1 MTAGA
6 PDGGASVV
14 TGAAAAIPGRP
25 PGRHVPD
32 AMPADGHP
40 AGNPSGH
47 VDYRTLVEQIPCI
60 TYTEVHDTTTGKG
73 QRTTF
78 VSPQA
83 ARILG
88 YAPAEFLADPDLWR
102 KIRHPADRA
111 KVLAAERT
119 AEVTHQPFHAE
130 YRMTARDGRMLW
142 FRDDAVVVEDA
153 ESGGTFWQGVMFDI
167 SVEKHAAEQASE
179 AELRYRSLVE
189 TLPATVFIDELDE
202 RATNIYTSP
211 QTLQMF
217 GYSPQEWRDVPDLWT
232 RLIHP
237 EDTDRIVASQ
247 ARYKDAGETGVFDE
261 EYRIVARDG
270 HVVWVR
276 DVAMVVRDDE
286 GTPLYSQGFFLDIT
300 RQKEAEAELLD
311 AVERERAQAERLVR
325 LDALK
330 NAVLST
336 LSKDLRAPLTAILA
350 GANALRR
357 PELDLA
363 REETRDLLAQ
373 MATRARRM
381 ERLLNDLVDL
391 DRLGRGILE
400 PNRFP
405 VDVAAL
411 VAEVV
416 EGCEVLEGRRVE
428 IDTEPVRIAADA
440 PKVARIVENL
450 LVNAAHHTPADASI
464 WLRVRGAPEG
474 ALIEVADEG
483 PGVPDGRKASLFDGL
498 QRPYEV
504 EGARGAG
511 EGIGLALVARF
522 AELHGGR
529 AWVEDREG
537 GGSSFRVLLPD
548 ATDPRSDA
556 TQPSAG
562 SSSVSS
568 GPAPDGTSTA

>member
-1 MTAGA
+1 MAETHAPPIPTA
-6 PDGGASVV
+6 
-14 TGAAAAIPGRP
+14 
-25 PGRHVPD
+25 
-32 AMPADGHP
+32 
-40 AGNPSGH
+40 GH

-60 TYTEVHDTTTGKG
+60 TYTEVHDSSTGKG

-83 ARILG
+83 MRILG

-102 KIRHPADRA
+102 TIRHPADRA

-119 AEVTHQPFHAE
+119 AEVTHQPFHVE
-130 YRMTARDGRMLW
+130 YRMIARDGRMLW

-153 ESGGTFWQGVMFDI
+153 ETGGTFWQGVMFDI
-167 SVEKHAAEQASE
+167 SAEKQAAEQAIE

-189 TLPATVFIDELDE
+189 TLPATVFIDHLDDQ
-202 RATNIYTSP
+202 ATNIYTSP
-211 QTLQMF
+211 QTVQMF
-217 GYSPQEWRDVPDLWT
+217 GYTPQDWKDIPDLWM

-237 EDTDRIVASQ
+237 EDNERIVATQ
-247 ARYKDAGETGVFDE
+247 ARYKDGGETGVFDE

-276 DVAMVVRDDE
+276 DVAVVVRNDE

-300 RQKEAEAELLD
+300 KQKEAEAELLD
-311 AVERERAQAERLVR
+311 VIERERAQAERLVR

-330 NAVLST
+330 NAMLST

-350 GANALRR
+350 GANALQR
-357 PELDLA
+357 PELDL
-363 REETRDLLAQ
+363 EQGETRELLAQ

-391 DRLGRGILE
+391 DRLGRGIME
-400 PNRFP
+400 PSRFP
-405 VDVAAL
+405 VDIGALAAG
-411 VAEVV
+411 VV
-416 EGCEVLEGRRVE
+416 EACETLEGRR
-428 IDTEPVRIAADA
+428 IAVDAESVTIAVDA

-450 LVNAAHHTPADASI
+450 IVNAARHTPSDAAV
-464 WLRVRGAPEG
+464 WLRVRKVPEG
-474 ALIEVADEG
+474 ALIEVDDDG
-483 PGVPDGRKASLFDGL
+483 PGVADARKASLFDGF
-498 QRPYEV
+498 QRPFDAD
-504 EGARGAG
+504 GPRGAG
-511 EGIGLALVARF
+511 NGIGLALVARF

-548 ATDPRSDA
+548 APEPATDGRRDP
-556 TQPSAG
+556 
-562 SSSVSS
+562 
-568 GPAPDGTSTA
+568 

>member
-1 MTAGA
+1 MGVGA
-6 PDGGASVV
+6 SDGGAPVA
-14 TGAAAAIPGRP
+14 TGTAAVPAGRAP
-25 PGRHVPD
+25 VRHVPD
-32 AMPADGHP
+32 QPAVAPPDPPTSP
-40 AGNPSGH
+40 AGH

-88 YAPAEFLADPDLWR
+88 HAPAEFLADPDLWR

-119 AEVTHQPFHAE
+119 AEVTHQPFHVE
-130 YRMTARDGRMLW
+130 YRMIARDGRMLW
-142 FRDDAVVVEDA
+142 FRDDAVVVDDA
-153 ESGGTFWQGVMFDI
+153 ETGGTFWQGVMFDI
-167 SVEKHAAEQASE
+167 SAEKQAAEQASE

-189 TLPATVFIDELDE
+189 TLPATVFIDELDDQ
-202 RATNIYTSP
+202 ATNIYTSP
-211 QTLQMF
+211 QTMQMF
-217 GYSPQEWRDVPDLWT
+217 GYSAQEWKDVPDLWM

-237 EDTDRIVASQ
+237 EDAARIVASQ
-247 ARYKDAGETGVFDE
+247 ARYKNGGETGVFDE
-261 EYRIVARDG
+261 EYRIVARDD

-300 RQKEAEAELLD
+300 RQKEAEAELVE
-311 AVERERAQAERLVR
+311 AVERERSQAERLVR

-330 NAVLST
+330 NAMLST

-350 GANALRR
+350 GANALQR
-357 PELDLA
+357 PELDLE
-363 REETRDLLAQ
+363 RDETRDLLTQ

-405 VDVAAL
+405 VDVGAL
-411 VAEVV
+411 VAEVA
-416 EGCEVLEGRRVE
+416 GACEVLEGRRVE
-428 IDTEPVRIAADA
+428 IDAEPVRIAADA
-440 PKVARIVENL
+440 PKIARMVENL
-450 LVNAAHHTPADASI
+450 LVNAASHTPADAAI

-474 ALIEVADEG
+474 ALIEVEDDG
-483 PGVPDGRKASLFDGL
+483 PGVPDARKASLFDGL
-498 QRPYEV
+498 QRPYDTDAV
-504 EGARGAG
+504 RGAG
-511 EGIGLALVARF
+511 DGIGLALVARF

-529 AWVEDREG
+529 AWVEDRDG
-537 GGSSFRVLLPD
+537 GGSSFRVLVPD
-548 ATDPRSDA
+548 AGA
-556 TQPSAG
+556 TPG
-562 SSSVSS
+562 SSERAPTSTSVPS
-568 GPAPDGTSTA
+568 GPPPERPTTS